1 MSDSYHSESSESSEG
16 SGEGIGEGIGGGNG
30 GGDNDGGGNGG
41 AAQGLNNT
49 QNNRTE
55 KKWKLMDTAT
65 MRILGKVSYSNPLC
79 QGQALANIGV
89 RVSF

>member
-1 MSDSYHSESSESSEG
+1 MDNLLFDWLWKWVTIITVNRRKAVRE

-49 QNNRTE
+49 QNCS
-55 KKWKLMDTAT
+55 WKDD
-65 MRILGKVSYSNPLC
+65 LGLS
-79 QGQALANIGV
+79 
-89 RVSF
+89 